1 MNVESINSN
10 HQVVMNDT
18 TKYLIEGIYSFYLN
32 VKILS
37 YSQMVEIGDQKIFTL
52 NVTAKNIRYTYPP
65 DLTSTYLIGIIDG
78 INAPSTRHFTGIFS
92 TNTSC
97 NHSII
102 LYSNNNYRNIHN
114 DVEVFINQLNNSFA
128 VRVKNQEY
136 FNIESTFNFKMEVL
150 VTSLIYHQV
159 QIQSN

>member
-1 MNVESINSN
+1 MNVESTNSN

-37 YSQMVEIGDQKIFTL
+37 YSQLVEIGGQNLFTL
-52 NVTAKNIRYTYPP
+52 NVTAKNIKYTYPP
-65 DLTSTYLIGIIDG
+65 NLTSTYLIGIIDG
-78 INAPSTRHFTGIFS
+78 INAPSSPDFTGTFS

-102 LYSNNNYRNIHN
+102 LYFDNKYRNPHTN
-114 DVEVFINQLNNSFA
+114 LEVFMNQLNNSFA
-128 VRVKNQEY
+128 IRVKNQE
-136 FNIESTFNFKMEVL
+136 
-150 VTSLIYHQV
+150 
-159 QIQSN
+159 